1 MATDLK
7 ISLNWR
13 MQMWDSFAR
22 FAAGVIAR
30 AELREPDFVIGEPG
44 QPYLRRWWLLPRNP
58 LFNIY
63 LHQIIRS
70 DQDRELHCHPWW
82 NLSII
87 LRGLYYERMPL
98 DRKQS
103 AELDEDCCIDK
114 LRAPMDV
121 VIRRGGDR
129 HRLIVDG
136 APCWSLFITGPRYRT
151 WGFHCRKGFVPWFR
165 FVDPSNH
172 GKVGRGCG
180 EMS

>member
-1 MATDLK
+1 MATDLR

-13 MQMWDSFAR
+13 MRMWNSFAR
-22 FAAGVIAR
+22 FAAGMIAS

-44 QPYLRRWWLLPRNP
+44 EPYLRRWWLIPRNP
-58 LFNIY
+58 LFNVY

-70 DQDRELHCHPWW
+70 DADRELHCHPWW
-82 NLSII
+82 NASII
-87 LRGLYYERMPL
+87 LRGLYIERMPL
-98 DRKQS
+98 QRNQP
-103 AELDEDCCIDK
+103 AELDYECCVDK

-121 VIRRGGDR
+121 VLRRGGDR

-151 WGFHCRKGFVPWFR
+151 WGFHCRLGFVPWFR
-165 FVDPSNH
+165 FVDENDP

-180 EMS
+180 EMT